1 MPRFG
6 HAPVAE
12 ETAVAFV
19 LCVVGAERKVGW
31 VPATLADWLSAI
43 GLEFERVG
51 IEAARSRRRRMTGSE
66 GVATK

>member
-1 MPRFG
+1 
-6 HAPVAE
+6 
-12 ETAVAFV
+12 VAFV
-19 LCVVGAERKVGW
+19 VCAVGAERKVGW
-31 VPATLADWLSAI
+31 VPASLADWLSAI